1 MASVARAS
9 VQVPVPLSVAVRDR
23 RLLGGLFERWWPRQL
38 ELLDS
43 LEGPQRRHLW
53 CLGRQSGKD
62 VMVAALAL
70 QNAAL
75 RPDLDAIL
83 PAGILRSILVCCPRQ
98 DQAIDFIGTCAA
110 HVARSRA

>member
-1 MASVARAS
+1 VAGVARAS
-9 VQVPVPLSVAVRDR
+9 VPLSVAVRDR
-23 RLLGGLFERWWPRQL
+23 RLLGGLFESWWPCQL

-43 LEGPQRRHLW
+43 LHGPERRHLW

-62 VMVAALAL
+62 AMIAALAL